1 MGKELEA
8 MGIKRKEDV
17 MPNGIDYIIPEK
29 VEPDK

>member
-17 MPNGIDYIIPEK
+17 MPSGIDYIYSRESRT
-29 VEPDK
+29 